1 MAKRRKKKSSVFEL
15 IVLILIIGYTIYL
28 NMSKPTEASVIKETT
43 NNTVTENLE
52 VHFID
57 VGQADSILIR
67 SKDENMLI
75 DAGNNEDGKLLVE
88 YLKSIGVSSFKYL
101 VGTHA
106 HEDHIGGMDDIID
119 SFEVGKYY
127 MPDVLTTTKTFE
139 NVLDSLAKKG
149 YKYYTPK
156 IGETFELGEAKFE
169 VIYVGTDSKDLNS
182 TSVVLR
188 MDHGNNSFLLTGD
201 ATSEVEKSILDKN
214 IDVDVLKVAHHGS
227 PYSSTSAFLNKV
239 TPKYAVIQVGLNNTY
254 NHPSETIIK
263 RLEKLNAKIYRTDQN
278 GTIIMESNGNDI
290 DIKTLETKTNG

>member
-1 MAKRRKKKSSVFEL
+1 MAKRKKKKSSAFEL

-28 NMSKPTEASVIKETT
+28 NMSKPTEASVVKETT

-57 VGQADSILIR
+57 VGQADSILIT
-67 SKDENMLI
+67 SKGENMLI
-75 DAGNNEDGKLLVE
+75 DAGNNEDGPLLVT
-88 YLKSIGVSSFKYL
+88 YLKSLGINSFKYL

-106 HEDHIGGMDDIID
+106 HEDHIGGMDNVIN

-139 NVLDSLAKKG
+139 SVLDSLAKKG

-156 IGETFELGEAKFE
+156 IGEEFELGEAKFE

-188 MDHGNNSFLLTGD
+188 MDHGNNSFLFTGD

-263 RLEKLNAKIYRTDQN
+263 RLEKLNAKIYRTDQD